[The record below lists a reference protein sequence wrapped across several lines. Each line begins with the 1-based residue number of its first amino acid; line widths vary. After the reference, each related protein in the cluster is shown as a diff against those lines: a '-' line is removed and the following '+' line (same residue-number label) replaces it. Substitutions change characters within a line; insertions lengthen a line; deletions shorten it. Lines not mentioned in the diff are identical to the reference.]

1 MGAVLPEG
9 SPDPAMLMLVRWSG
23 LAIRDAAT
31 LPRTALRENG
41 ELVLRRAK
49 TGELVTVQSPD
60 AVAAAAGTAEA
71 QRRVILPDGRVVTA
85 DRGRLLA
92 VPPGVDRRGVRGFH
106 PHRLR
111 DTVAVNLL
119 TADVDMQDVSTLLGH
134 SNVRTTESYC
144 APCNKA
150 RHRPL
155 AQTVKRVNRKNPVL
169 QEMAQKNAGGAGRNA
184 SHG

>member
-1 MGAVLPEG
+1 
-9 SPDPAMLMLVRWSG
+9 MLMLVRWSG

-92 VPPGVDRRGVRGFH
+92 VPAGVDRRGVRGFH